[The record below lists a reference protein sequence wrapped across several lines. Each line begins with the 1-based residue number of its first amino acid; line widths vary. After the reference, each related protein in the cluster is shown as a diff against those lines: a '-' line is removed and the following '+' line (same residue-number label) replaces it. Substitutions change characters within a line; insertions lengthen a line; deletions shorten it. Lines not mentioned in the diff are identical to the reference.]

1 MAQKPLISV
10 VSPVYGCRD
19 CLRMLAEKTKQ
30 AFAGTDLNWELV
42 LVDDCA
48 PDIPWP
54 IIEELAANDSR
65 IRGIRLTRNHGQHLA
80 IWAGLEAAKGDW
92 VAVIDCDLQDDP
104 VIIPTIYQAA
114 LEQQVEAMVVDRGTW
129 RDSMFRRA
137 ASRMFYRAIDVLA
150 GVKMNNNI
158 GNFGIYSRRL
168 VDILLLYGEKEVF
181 LPFVVAMTG
190 LKRAFYSIDRSERAA
205 GESSYD
211 FRRLVKLA
219 ITITI
224 RFSDRPLKLS
234 VLIGLA
240 FSSIS
245 ALISFVILIM
255 WFLGAFTVTGW
266 TSLILSVWFLSGLIL
281 AVLGVHG
288 FYLGRVFSELQNR
301 PRILVE
307 QTTDDKVFAVK
318 IPTAKAP
325 VK

>member
-1 MAQKPLISV
+1 MSEKPLISI

-19 CLRMLAEKTKQ
+19 CLRLLAEKTAN
-30 AFAGTDLNWELV
+30 AFAGTDLKWELI

-48 PDIPWP
+48 PDMPWP
-54 IIEELAANDSR
+54 VIEELAAKDSR
-65 IRGIRLTRNHGQHLA
+65 VRGIRLTRNHGQHLA
-80 IWAGLEAAKGDW
+80 IWAGLEAANGDW

-104 VIIPTIYQAA
+104 AIIPTLYRAA
-114 LEQQVEAMVVDRGTW
+114 VAQKVEAMVIDRGAW
-129 RDSMFRRA
+129 KDSFFRRA
-137 ASRMFYRAIDVLA
+137 ASRLFYRMIDLLA
-150 GVKMNNNI
+150 GVKMNSNI

-168 VDILLLYGEKEVF
+168 VDILLLYREKEVF

-190 LKRAFYSIDRSERAA
+190 LKRAFHSIDRSERAF
-205 GESSYD
+205 GESSYNLA
-211 FRRLVKLA
+211 RLVKLA
-219 ITITI
+219 ITITV

-245 ALISFVILIM
+245 ALISAVILIA
-255 WFLGAFTVTGW
+255 WFFGAFTVTGW

-307 QTTDDKVFAVK
+307 QTTDDKASDK
-318 IPTAKAP
+318 
-325 VK
+325 